1 MRDEN
6 NKYLTLTPLP
16 LFPGHTSRVL
26 HLAMSPDG
34 QTVVSAAGDE
44 TLRFWKCFSTDSTRR
59 TEKAKTLA
67 STTGRLTNH
76 NMIR

>member
-1 MRDEN
+1 
-6 NKYLTLTPLP
+6 
-16 LFPGHTSRVL
+16 
-26 HLAMSPDG
+26 MSPDG

-44 TLRFWKCFSTDSTRR
+44 TLRFWKCFSTDSTRC